1 MITTTDIF
9 AISSQKQFEKI
20 ALKVFRFQYENN
32 LVYQE
37 FCDFLKVDVQKVKSL
52 SQIPFLPIQ
61 FFKSHQVVSN
71 TDAIEETFTSSGT
84 TGMITSKHLV
94 TDASIYEESYRKGFS
109 QFYGNIENYVVLA
122 LLPSYLER
130 EGSSLIYMVEDL
142 IALSNHPESGFYL
155 HNHDELI
162 AKLIAL
168 DQAGQN
174 VILVGVTYA
183 LLDLIETLNGKS
195 SFSDKKKR
203 VLDDLRQTTELSE
216 KKHQFQL
223 QNTIIMETGGMKGK
237 RKEMIREELHEQLCK
252 GFGVSAIHSEYGMTE
267 LLSQAYSLGNGL
279 FECPSWMQILIRD
292 TEDALTYIQD
302 GKTGGIN
309 VIDLANINSCSF
321 IATQDLGKKNPNNS
335 FEVLGRFDNSDIRG
349 CNLMVL

>member
-1 MITTTDIF
+1 LEFFLFITFAKKILIPTPDIF

-32 LVYQE
+32 LVYRE
-37 FCDFLKVDVQKVKSL
+37 FCDFLKTDAQKVKSL
-52 SQIPFLPIQ
+52 EQIPFLPIQ
-61 FFKSHQVVSN
+61 FFKSHKVVSHEKSIQ
-71 TDAIEETFTSSGT
+71 ATFTSSGT
-84 TGMITSKHLV
+84 TGMSTSKHFV
-94 TDASIYEESYRKGFS
+94 TDIFLYEESYRKGFS
-109 QFYGNIENYVVLA
+109 QFYGNIEDYAVLA

-142 IALSNHPESGFYL
+142 IQMTNNPESGFYL
-155 HNHDELI
+155 HNHEELI
-162 AKLIAL
+162 EKLTRL
-168 DQAGQN
+168 DNAGQN
-174 VILVGVTYA
+174 VILIGVTYA
-183 LLDLIETLNGKS
+183 LLDLIE
-195 SFSDKKKR
+195 
-203 VLDDLRQTTELSE
+203 
-216 KKHQFQL
+216 KHPFQL

-252 GFGVSAIHSEYGMTE
+252 GFGVTAIHSEYGMTE
-267 LLSQAYSLGNGL
+267 LLSQAYSLGNGV
-279 FECPSWMQILIRD
+279 FECPSWMQILVRD
-292 TEDALTYIQD
+292 TEDALTYVTD

-349 CNLMVL
+349 CNLMVI